1 MESELAKAYQTAK
14 DFARMAPHAEEAYKA
29 AKELLASAPSR
40 ARGLDELLDDG
51 MLVFEAYRDLGNQE
65 MAEKVLDDM
74 RVTAAATGSS
84 SFYYYA
90 VDAKITYLI
99 ETKRKVQALDT
110 YITSLILATKEFTSR
125 PLQEDVI
132 LRLKKREVHYKLLG
146 DTAPALSVG
155 DQWFPG
161 REKTLADR

>member
-1 MESELAKAYQTAK
+1 MLHWSAENLDGTVEALTRFLATENPAPDRVQTARSIIVVVSAKRKNTEKGEIILADYLKSEPAKLTERVRMESELAKAYQTAK
-14 DFARMAPHAEEAYKA
+14 DFAHMVQHAEEAYKA
-29 AKELLASAPSR
+29 AKDLLASAPSR

-90 VDAKITYLI
+90 VD
-99 ETKRKVQALDT
+99 
-110 YITSLILATKEFTSR
+110 
-125 PLQEDVI
+125 
-132 LRLKKREVHYKLLG
+132 
-146 DTAPALSVG
+146 
-155 DQWFPG
+155 
-161 REKTLADR
+161 